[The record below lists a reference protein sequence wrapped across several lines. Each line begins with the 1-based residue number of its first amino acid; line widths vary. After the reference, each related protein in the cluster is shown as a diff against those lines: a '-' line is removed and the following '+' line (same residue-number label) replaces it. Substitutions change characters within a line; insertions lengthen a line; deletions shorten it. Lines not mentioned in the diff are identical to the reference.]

1 MTASTTPY
9 GVLSSNVRMNG
20 ETSIANF
27 INRFTDHLPLVVQQQ
42 KGIYASL
49 LVFDDGTEAIA
60 EGELNDTLSVLA
72 NFQALQTIADQTR
85 TSDFP

>member
-1 MTASTTPY
+1 MLLSEALFSSVRPLQTLHHFATLSCTA
-9 GVLSSNVRMNG
+9 N
-20 ETSIANF
+20 TSDHPFIA
-27 INRFTDHLPLVVQQQ
+27 LVQQQ

-60 EGELNDTLSVLA
+60 EGELTDTLSVLA

-85 TSDFP
+85 T

>member
-1 MTASTTPY
+1 MRDLPTTAE
-9 GVLSSNVRMNG
+9 LSFPG
-20 ETSIANF
+20 AFLT
-27 INRFTDHLPLVVQQQ
+27 HLCLVVQQQ

-85 TSDFP
+85 TP